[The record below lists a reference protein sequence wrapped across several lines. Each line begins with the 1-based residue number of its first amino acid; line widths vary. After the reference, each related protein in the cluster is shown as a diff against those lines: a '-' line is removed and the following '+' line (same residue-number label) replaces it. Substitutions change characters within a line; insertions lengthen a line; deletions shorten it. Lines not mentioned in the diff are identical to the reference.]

1 VYIIVLRGVKR
12 YIQINAR
19 PATRP
24 GIALGKLDV
33 ISATVDKNL
42 LLDLTA
48 VIDIERYNI
57 TANVEAMRLTTSVFI
72 IILL

>member
-12 YIQINAR
+12 YIWRNAR

-24 GIALGKLDV
+24 GIALGKLAV

-57 TANVEAMRLTTSVFI
+57 TANVEAMRLTTGVFI

>member
-1 VYIIVLRGVKR
+1 
-12 YIQINAR
+12 
-19 PATRP
+19 
-24 GIALGKLDV
+24 
-33 ISATVDKNL
+33 